1 MSKCSRK
8 FRTVLGFLE
17 TELSLVRYQK
27 KVQVQRND
35 ITFSEF
41 PYCPQVSMTT
51 AMAAG
56 VMKYV
61 SAGFIQKLILKFQEP
76 VNTNSLNLYAI

>member
-8 FRTVLGFLE
+8 FRTVLVFLE

-35 ITFSEF
+35 ITFSE
-41 PYCPQVSMTT
+41 CPQVSMTT

-56 VMKYV
+56 VMKNV
-61 SAGFIQKLILKFQEP
+61 SAGFIKKLILKFQEP